1 MEVNFKSEYFILM
14 RQKYCLKLST
24 FAAWLTLAGYAAAI
38 RAWGAI
44 FTAKFN

>member
-1 MEVNFKSEYFILM
+1 M

-38 RAWGAI
+38 RARGAI
-44 FTAKFN
+44 LTAKFN